1 HAGRTVIYD
10 ADSEFVLRIP
20 AGGFPYLL
28 PPEARFIR
36 TQMSQSSLD
45 GKYVYMG
52 TRDMPYYPYGEGP
65 STSGGDSK
73 PLKVLSIGNSY
84 SNDTF
89 WMLKDIAQSAGKELT
104 VGVAHLSGGSLSQ
117 MWDAINNDEAISTYN
132 KWTPANGHQQT
143 GSPKVKAIVEDEEWD
158 FIFFQQA
165 STSAMDYGSYQPYLT
180 NIVGYV

>member
-1 HAGRTVIYD
+1 NIVGDSEGEYINIFNKETVVEGRLNEETGAVEEGGYYVSDFIPVEPGRSLQVKPHAGRTVIYD

-89 WMLKDIAQSAGKELT
+89 WM
-104 VGVAHLSGGSLSQ
+104 
-117 MWDAINNDEAISTYN
+117 
-132 KWTPANGHQQT
+132 
-143 GSPKVKAIVEDEEWD
+143 
-158 FIFFQQA
+158 
-165 STSAMDYGSYQPYLT
+165 
-180 NIVGYV
+180 